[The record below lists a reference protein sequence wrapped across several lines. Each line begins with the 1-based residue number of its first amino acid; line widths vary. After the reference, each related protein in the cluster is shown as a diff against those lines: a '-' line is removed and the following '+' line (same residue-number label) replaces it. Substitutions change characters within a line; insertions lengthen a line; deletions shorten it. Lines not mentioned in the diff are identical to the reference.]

1 MCGGRLYLVF
11 SVYPLTQSS
20 IILIMNFNSTI
31 FSSIKM
37 YRSHKINSVSNIA
50 KLNDKVHFSS
60 GGNLYTFDEN
70 NKTALFI
77 SQEDEIQYIE
87 ACGSNRII
95 LNEKRIY
102 KDGDLEIQFDNESQA
117 INSFCNN
124 LVLRDIDFENE
135 KISFYIFYPDK
146 EKVKLDI
153 NQENKVLTVSNNVLV
168 FSSINDGCK
177 FIEFFDLNSM
187 TRMNKIYFSDILG
200 SNDLVMYGNP
210 VVVDNKLFI
219 YFFDRTRKSNDKKTL
234 CFDIGNGELLWE
246 NNILS
251 GWLTGSPD
259 KIFSVRSKL
268 VQVLSSDTL
277 ELTEICLEETLS
289 VFEYRIIDGG
299 VLACDVSFS
308 LSDSVYKI
316 YDNYLYFSQK
326 NGNVIGII
334 DLASKK
340 LVWHTK
346 LEIDSGDFIPMVT
359 AIESMDNCLYVLD
372 SGNTLHVFEKEIV
385 A

>member
-1 MCGGRLYLVF
+1 
-11 SVYPLTQSS
+11 
-20 IILIMNFNSTI
+20 
-31 FSSIKM
+31 M

-70 NKTALFI
+70 NKAALFI

-268 VQVLSSDTL
+268 VQVLRLDTL
-277 ELTEICLEETLS
+277 ELTEICLEEALS

-346 LEIDSGDFIPMVT
+346 LEIDSSDFIPMVT

>member
-20 IILIMNFNSTI
+20 IILIMNFNSKI

-70 NKTALFI
+70 NKAALFI
-77 SQEDEIQYIE
+77 GQEDEIQYIE

-146 EKVKLDI
+146 EK
-153 NQENKVLTVSNNVLV
+153 
-168 FSSINDGCK
+168 
-177 FIEFFDLNSM
+177 
-187 TRMNKIYFSDILG
+187 
-200 SNDLVMYGNP
+200 
-210 VVVDNKLFI
+210 
-219 YFFDRTRKSNDKKTL
+219 
-234 CFDIGNGELLWE
+234 
-246 NNILS
+246 
-251 GWLTGSPD
+251 
-259 KIFSVRSKL
+259 
-268 VQVLSSDTL
+268 
-277 ELTEICLEETLS
+277 
-289 VFEYRIIDGG
+289 
-299 VLACDVSFS
+299 
-308 LSDSVYKI
+308 
-316 YDNYLYFSQK
+316 
-326 NGNVIGII
+326 
-334 DLASKK
+334 
-340 LVWHTK
+340 
-346 LEIDSGDFIPMVT
+346 
-359 AIESMDNCLYVLD
+359 
-372 SGNTLHVFEKEIV
+372 
-385 A
+385 